1 VTPSLDTVV
10 RGLGWR
16 WLECAANCGDSEV
29 NFYLLTSKVPRWSLT
44 CINLMPSPETGTVT
58 HAFDQL

>member
-29 NFYLLTSKVPRWSLT
+29 NFYLLTPKVPRWSL
-44 CINLMPSPETGTVT
+44 IRIISMPSPKTGTGT